1 MTHRQNYGMGSMGM
15 PHNQLYGEYQ
25 PSLIQYQQRPI
36 VSNEIAFDRFWPIYS
51 KALYIISRTFD
62 ASDAQ
67 YVEALKLFFISLL
80 NLVPNSSVRQN
91 ISDFLLMKPHV
102 VKDLLNGV
110 SNTFIAYPWL
120 ENMLKTDSTTQA
132 GTFNQMCYK
141 NQDGQ
146 ALFLWMYLLDSY
158 LIICQQKMNATSL
171 QIKNLNTIRTMYQAN
186 KITKADWGNSI
197 WFILHTASLYAPQ
210 PMQQSF
216 ENYKNLMSALRFLL
230 PCPKCRTHLN
240 ENLKYIDFD
249 NCPKNN
255 QELFKCSWK
264 LHNIVNVS
272 DNKPQIGLQK
282 AFAMYTF

>member
-1 MTHRQNYGMGSMGM
+1 MSQQNYASMGM
-15 PHNQLYGEYQ
+15 PYNQLYGEYYPQ
-25 PSLIQYQQRPI
+25 MQQQVALYPNDI
-36 VSNEIAFDRFWPIYS
+36 PFDRFWPQYS

-62 ASDAQ
+62 ASDPQ

-80 NLVPNSSVRQN
+80 NLVPNTSVRQN
-91 ISDFLLMKPHV
+91 ISDFLLMKPQV
-102 VKDLLNGV
+102 VQDLLRNV
-110 SNTFIAYPWL
+110 SNIFIAYPWL
-120 ENMLKTDSTTQA
+120 ENMLKTDSTSQA
-132 GTFNQMCYK
+132 GSFNKMCYK

-158 LIICQQKMNATSL
+158 LITCQQKINATTY
-171 QIKNLNTIRTMYQAN
+171 QIKNINVVRTMYQAN
-186 KITKADWGNSI
+186 KISKADWGNSI

-210 PMQQSF
+210 PINESF
-216 ENYKNLMSALRFLL
+216 QNYKNLMSALRFLL
-230 PCPKCRTHLN
+230 PCPKCRIHLS
-240 ENLKYIDFD
+240 ENLKHIDFD

-282 AFAMYTF
+282 AFSLYTF